1 LIRIKAAPVGE
12 AQLQIM
18 DQDLNPPVVAPI
30 EGARPET
37 PHPLRRFWRG
47 LGEVALFFGEGAL
60 AVADFLFGRRT
71 ARPRRRKVHPVEKAA
86 SFPIND

>member
-1 LIRIKAAPVGE
+1 MRIKAAPVAG
-12 AQLQIM
+12 AQLPAM
-18 DQDLNPPVVAPI
+18 DQDLNPPIVAPI

-37 PHPLRRFWRG
+37 PHPLLRFWRG

-71 ARPRRRKVHPVEKAA
+71 PRPRRRKSHPVEKAA
-86 SFPIND
+86 PFPIND